1 MGVGPIYNGWKKSYN
16 TGKMKTPRYSII
28 IPTLNEEKFLPNL
41 LQSIADQTEKLFEV
55 IVVDGASKDDTIKIA
70 RSFDKKIPIRV
81 IGCDHARL
89 PMQRNKGAIQAKGEW
104 FLFVDADSVL
114 LPYCMK
120 RLDAFIRSGVSQ
132 LVTAWGKP
140 DSTVNQDSLSTLF
153 YNMTL
158 EGGLLFKRPIAPGP
172 FTAVS
177 RKAFESI
184 RGFDES
190 LEFGEDQ
197 NLSQRLADRGVSL
210 SILRETLYVWS
221 MRRFR
226 AKGML
231 RSSQVYIKAALRV
244 LFTGKNY
251 TRVPGYIMGGQVY
264 TAKHTSR
271 KRSVLKTF
279 EMKFKKMMGE
289 VFG

>member
-1 MGVGPIYNGWKKSYN
+1 MA
-16 TGKMKTPRYSII
+16 TPRFSVI

-41 LQSIADQTEKLFEV
+41 LQSLADQTEKSFEV
-55 IVVDGASKDDTIKIA
+55 IVVDGASKDNTVKIA

-89 PMQRNKGAIQAKGEW
+89 PMQRNKGARLGRGEW
-104 FLFVDADSVL
+104 FLFVDADGVL
-114 LPYCMK
+114 LPYCME
-120 RLDAFIRSGVSQ
+120 RLDLFIRSGVSH

-140 DSTVNQDSLSTLF
+140 DSMGNQDSLSTLF

-172 FTAVS
+172 FTAIARS
-177 RKAFESI
+177 AFDSVG
-184 RGFDES
+184 GFDES

-197 NLSQRLADRGVSL
+197 NLSQRLADCGVPL

-226 AKGML
+226 AQG
-231 RSSQVYIKAALRV
+231 RAWSAQVYIRSALRV

-251 TRVPGYIMGGQVY
+251 RHMPGYIMGGHLYGKKKPV
-264 TAKHTSR
+264 
-271 KRSVLKTF
+271 KRPIMKEF
-279 EMKFKKMMGE
+279 EKKLKKMMRE